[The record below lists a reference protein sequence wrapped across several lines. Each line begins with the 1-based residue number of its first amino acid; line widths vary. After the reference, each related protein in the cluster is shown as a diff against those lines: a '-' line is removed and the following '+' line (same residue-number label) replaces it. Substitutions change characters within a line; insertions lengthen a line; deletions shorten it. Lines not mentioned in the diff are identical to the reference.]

1 MSNGVRFLMRRRVR
15 RRLRL
20 LILAGAGLLSL
31 CVVMAYLVPSAL
43 YDVLH
48 WPVSPALYDAEG
60 RLFHARL
67 SESQEYCIP
76 VALDSMGRW
85 LPMLAVEV
93 EDRRFYSH
101 HGLDPLALVRAAH
114 QNLSRGR
121 RVSGASTI
129 TSQLVRIA
137 VPRERTPGSKALEFV
152 QAIGLEFH
160 LDKNE
165 ILELYLNRAPMGGT
179 FRGVEAASLGYFRK
193 RAENLTLAEAA
204 MLVSMFKGPT
214 VYRPDRNP
222 EKLLERRDAILADLA
237 GRGKIT
243 PEQCRMALLEPI
255 PHEQA
260 SLPARSWHFAS
271 LSLAET
277 RDGYW
282 KEGGAPLRTTLR
294 PGIQRLLGLGL
305 AEQLSAF
312 HPKVTA
318 SGIIVDNATGAVLA
332 YVGNARFDP
341 VSDRHWVDCGTSPR
355 SPGSVLKP
363 FVYLEAMEQGLIV
376 PGTLLADTPLAL
388 GGQAPQNFDKMY
400 RGPVS
405 AAAALSD
412 SLNAPAVRVLRLA
425 GGESVIGRLRGLGFR
440 HLVRPASWYGDSLA
454 LGGCEVTLLELAGAY
469 TALAGLGHARPL
481 TTRNFARLP
490 GEPLTTPNP
499 LAGNQGVHAEGHKS
513 ELAATRVFSPQAAY
527 LVTEMLTDIHR
538 LPFAR
543 REPLVRKKRNIAF
556 KTGTS
561 YGLRD
566 AWACAYTPEHTV
578 VVWFGNEDGTPDEG
592 LVGIASAAPVAARI
606 LADIPATAPGVWFP
620 PPDGIENFTACA
632 LSGRP
637 ASPFCPQKIIAT
649 RIHKVSKTFPC
660 EMHRET
666 REGLVTVLPPDLEE
680 YARLRSLA
688 AEEKARIDITSPR
701 NGSRFYLNTAAPQ
714 QKIHLSCEGAS
725 GRVHWFV
732 NRQFFA
738 AQDADK
744 VLLWPMRP
752 GKFSVSLVDERGKT
766 AFNTFEI
773 VDMAEE
779 TQVPLLFR

>member
-1 MSNGVRFLMRRRVR
+1 MIKSARIFTRRRIGR
-15 RRLRL
+15 HLRL
-20 LILAGAGLLSL
+20 LALAGVGLLSL
-31 CVVMAYLVPSAL
+31 CAVAACLVPSAL
-43 YDVLH
+43 DDVLH

-76 VALDSMGRW
+76 VALGSMGRW

-101 HGLDPLALVRAAH
+101 HGLDPLALGRAAL

-137 VPRERTPGSKALEFV
+137 VPRERTPGAKFLEFV
-152 QAIGLEFH
+152 QAIGLELH
-160 LDKNE
+160 LGKNE

-179 FRGVEAASLGYFRK
+179 FRGVEAAALGYFGK

-222 EKLLERRDAILADLA
+222 EKLRERRDAILADLA
-237 GRGKIT
+237 ERGRIT
-243 PEQCRMALLEPI
+243 PEQCRLAFLEPI
-255 PHEQA
+255 PREQA
-260 SLPARSWHFAS
+260 ALPARSWHFAS

-277 RDGYW
+277 PGGHW
-282 KEGGAPLRTTLR
+282 KDGGAPQRTTLR
-294 PGIQRLLGLGL
+294 PEMQRLLGLGL
-305 AEQLSAF
+305 AERLSAF
-312 HPKVTA
+312 PPKVTA

-376 PGTLLADTPLAL
+376 PGTLLADTPLSF
-388 GGQAPQNFDKMY
+388 GGQAPQNFDKIY

-405 AAAALSD
+405 AASALSD

-469 TALAGLGHARPL
+469 AALADFGQAKPL
-481 TTRNFARLP
+481 TTRNFTRLP
-490 GEPLTTPNP
+490 GEPLTAPAP
-499 LAGNQGVHAEGHKS
+499 LAGKRGKRDDVQNGEP
-513 ELAATRVFSPQAAY
+513 AATRVFSPQTAY
-527 LVTEMLTDIHR
+527 LVTEMLSDTNR

-543 REPLVRKKRNIAF
+543 REPLARKNRAIAF

-561 YGLRD
+561 YGQRD

-578 VVWFGNEDGTPDEG
+578 VIWFGNEDGTPDEG

-606 LADIPATAPGVWFP
+606 LADLPGAAPGGRFP
-620 PPDGIENFTACA
+620 PPDGIESFTACA

-637 ASPFCPQKIIAT
+637 ASPFCPRQVTAP
-649 RIHKVSKTFPC
+649 RIHGVSKTFPC

-666 REGLVTVLPPDLEE
+666 REGLVTILPPDLEE

-688 AEEKARIDITSPR
+688 AEEKAGIDITSPR
-701 NGSRFYLNTAAPQ
+701 SGSRFYLNTAAPQ

-738 AQDADK
+738 AQDAGK
-744 VLLWPMRP
+744 ALLWPMRP
-752 GKFSVSLVDERGKT
+752 GKFTVSLVDERGKT